1 MKLDFGLSHA
11 SLDSGAQ
18 QAWPHKFELTYSITL
33 SGAEL
38 GTSLAVRNTES
49 TPWEF
54 QVLFH
59 TYLKVDVR
67 SLSEQRPSTFWVR
80 ELWKLPVLTHGPG
93 HLKDLNQGPRA
104 DEVH

>member
-1 MKLDFGLSHA
+1 MKLDFGLSHG
-11 SLDSGAQ
+11 SLDSSAQ

-33 SGAEL
+33 SSAEL

-59 TYLKVDVR
+59 TYLKIDVR
-67 SLSEQRPSTFWVR
+67 FPSNHKLASCLRPHVGR
-80 ELWKLPVLTHGPG
+80 LAGLTGGPG
-93 HLKDLNQGPRA
+93 HLTNLDQGSRT
-104 DEVH
+104 DEFY